1 MLLTW
6 DTPHRLLGEGSSWQK
21 PDAIAELISTANLA
35 SLPGKGTLTW
45 SDPAIEILLPSK
57 SISWYHIFN
66 EVHARKM
73 NYHPNPSYKVPK
85 RKRLW
90 VRGLLGVVLVCSLA
104 SPFLGRTAESP
115 TDQKTDQV
123 QQAPARADQSAPA
136 APKVGP
142 QATTQSTT
150 DLKSQIERVLTG
162 IKEANQNKDLS
173 QLLSYYSSNFPQLP
187 QRAQSFSKNWKV
199 YNYPKME
206 FEIKGIRLV
215 AENNAVIKV
224 TWNVEV
230 QNIST
235 KKSKDMSKT
244 YLVRF
249 IKESG
254 QWRINALKKMD

>member
-1 MLLTW
+1 
-6 DTPHRLLGEGSSWQK
+6 
-21 PDAIAELISTANLA
+21 
-35 SLPGKGTLTW
+35 
-45 SDPAIEILLPSK
+45 
-57 SISWYHIFN
+57 
-66 EVHARKM
+66 M

-90 VRGLLGVVLVCSLA
+90 VRGLLLGTGVVLICLLTW
-104 SPFLGRTAESP
+104 PFMGRTAESP

-123 QQAPARADQSAPA
+123 QQAPARADQSQP
-136 APKVGP
+136 
-142 QATTQSTT
+142 ATTQINSKVPMESTA
-150 DLKSQIERVLTG
+150 DLKSEIERVLTG
-162 IKEANQNKDLS
+162 IKEANQKKDLP

-206 FEIKGIRLV
+206 FEIKDIRLV